1 MNPDPAPFPVDAARL
16 RKLLGTPEC
25 HRLLARLR
33 RRLEN
38 GEPLSGALFLPE
50 PTPQERDYFAA
61 LLGGKPSRGA
71 SLRVDLDELAACLR
85 HAELCGSLGDAMK
98 VMFGSVVNL
107 KAQRETRQAL
117 WESMFVAARE
127 KLAGHLDLIPW
138 LDEIRS
144 RGLLRRLTSDDQS
157 AAALL
162 HNALTVL
169 LTLPATD
176 IYLPHFATMT
186 LGDSHALDADK
197 PVTGLVLRALSSRA
211 GLSRWDDAESR
222 REVWASAGVVS
233 DELSAPVLVLNLR
246 VIPSNSTGRQLALLA
261 GDGEPTFITV
271 RQLLRCPPEFE
282 PGEGRTVFV
291 CENPT
296 VIAGAANALGSQC
309 APLVCIQGQP
319 KTSTRLLL
327 NQLTNAGWQLAYH
340 GDFDWP
346 GIQIANS
353 IISRHNATPWRMSA
367 ADYSI
372 ATPSSVELAGR
383 RFVPTWDHVLAD
395 CMKKCAYAVLEE
407 QVLDL
412 LFDDLR
418 QSGPAVETATRC
430 NI

>member
-1 MNPDPAPFPVDAARL
+1 MNPNPAQIPIDAARL
-16 RKLLGTPEC
+16 RKLLDAPEC

-38 GEPLSGALFLPE
+38 GEPLIGALLLPE
-50 PTPQERDYFAA
+50 PTPQERAYFAA
-61 LLGGKPSRGA
+61 LLGGRPSRGA
-71 SLRVDLDELAACLR
+71 SLRVDLDELTACLR
-85 HAELCGSLGDAMK
+85 HGELCGSLTEAMDLL
-98 VMFGSVVNL
+98 FGPIVNL
-107 KAQRETRQAL
+107 RAQRETRAAL
-117 WESMFVAARE
+117 WVKMFESARE
-127 KLAGHLDLIPW
+127 KIEGHPDLIPW
-138 LDEIRS
+138 LDEVRG

-157 AAALL
+157 AEALL
-162 HNALTVL
+162 HDALTVL
-169 LTLPATD
+169 MKLPAPDTH
-176 IYLPHFATMT
+176 LPHFATTT

-222 REVWASAGVVS
+222 REAWASAGVVS

-246 VIPSNSTGRQLALLA
+246 VIPSNSTGRQVALLA

-296 VIAGAANALGSQC
+296 VIAGAANALGPQC

-327 NQLTNAGWQLAYH
+327 NQLTNAGWQPAYH

-353 IISRHNATPWRMSA
+353 IIVRHHAIPWRMSA
-367 ADYSI
+367 ADYSS
-372 ATPSSVELAGR
+372 ATPSSVELAGP
-383 RFVPTWDHVLAD
+383 RFVPTWDPLLAD
-395 CMKKCAYAVLEE
+395 CMNKSGYAILEE
-407 QVLDL
+407 QVLDF

-418 QSGPAVETATRC
+418 QRGPATV
-430 NI
+430 